1 MKAYR
6 MNGAGNAFVM
16 LDARGRDRAL
26 QLTDDQVLA
35 LAALYPFDQLLA
47 LESDPE
53 TDARLRVW
61 NADGGEVGACGNG
74 TRAAAWL
81 MFQDMPAD
89 MLTLSSLGGPMAA
102 RRLAGDMAEVDLGP
116 ARLDWQDIPLSR
128 EMDTVKL
135 DFAVDIPGGGQLS
148 GPGAVSMGNP
158 HAVFFVEDVAALP
171 LSEIGPNVEHDP
183 LFPERVNAGFAEV
196 RGRDSI
202 RLKVFERGAGLTLAC
217 GTGAAAALVA
227 AHRRGLADREA
238 LIEADGGVLP
248 VRWTDDDHVHL
259 AGPVEL
265 EAEVELPE
273 GW

>member
-6 MNGAGNAFVM
+6 MNGAGNAFLM
-16 LDARGRDRAL
+16 LDARGLEAAL
-26 QLTDDQVLA
+26 TPSDDQVRA

-47 LESDPE
+47 LEADPD

-81 MFQDMPAD
+81 MFQENRAD
-89 MLTLSSLGGPMAA
+89 TLTLSSLGGPMAA

-116 ARLDWQDIPLSR
+116 ARLDWREIPLGR
-128 EMDTVKL
+128 EMDTAKL
-135 DFAVDIPGGGQLS
+135 DFAIDLPGGGQLS
-148 GPGAVSMGNP
+148 EPGAVSMGNP
-158 HAVFFVEDVAALP
+158 HAVFFVEDVEALP
-171 LSEIGPNVEHDP
+171 LNEIGPKVEHDP
-183 LFPERVNAGFAEV
+183 LFPERVNAGFAQV

-227 AHRRGLADREA
+227 AHRRELTEREA
-238 LIEADGGVLP
+238 LIEADGGILP
-248 VRWTDDDHVHL
+248 VRWAADGHVHL

-265 EAEVELPE
+265 EGEVELPD

>member
-16 LDARGRDRAL
+16 LDARGRDAALTPSGDQVRAL
-26 QLTDDQVLA
+26 A
-35 LAALYPFDQLLA
+35 GLYPFDQLLA
-47 LESDPE
+47 LETDP
-53 TDARLRVW
+53 DADACLRVW

-81 MFQDMPAD
+81 MFQELGKNA
-89 MLTLSSLGGPMAA
+89 LTLSSLGGPMGA

-116 ARLDWQDIPLSR
+116 ARLNWRKIPLSR

-135 DFAVDIPGGGQLS
+135 DFAVDLPGGGQLS

-158 HAVFFVEDVAALP
+158 HAVFFVDDVEALP
-171 LSEIGPNVEHDP
+171 LTEIGPRVEHDP
-183 LFPERVNAGFAEV
+183 LFPERVNAGFAQV
-196 RGRDSI
+196 RGRGSI

-217 GTGAAAALVA
+217 GTGAAGALVA
-227 AHRRGLADREA
+227 AHRRGFTDREA
-238 LIEADGGVLP
+238 LVEADGGVLP
-248 VRWTDDDHVHL
+248 VRWARDGHVHL

-265 EAEVELPE
+265 EGEVDLPA